1 MRQYLWLQAQIK
13 EMNKKKEKV
22 QEQKKTFSYGM
33 IKKVYTIVL
42 MYKSTEEF
50 HRFPEDYLH
59 YAKQTFQTG
68 LSVDL
73 MQEYLLIRLDIF
85 LKNNHTI
92 ISKLDA
98 WLYFIASDKM
108 EDIKKVCEAYPEFK
122 ELYQDVFKFRYQPKE
137 LVSMFSEALRLLDK
151 ATEQYMIDDLTRK
164 NEKQREE
171 LEAKDRVIE
180 EQRRELEQ
188 KKAEMERQ
196 KAEMEQQKAEMKT
209 KDDLIRK
216 LSAEQGARENRRCL

>member
-22 QEQKKTFSYGM
+22 QE
-33 IKKVYTIVL
+33 
-42 MYKSTEEF
+42 
-50 HRFPEDYLH
+50 
-59 YAKQTFQTG
+59 
-68 LSVDL
+68 
-73 MQEYLLIRLDIF
+73 YLLIPLDIF

-180 EQRRELEQ
+180 EQRRELERQ
-188 KKAEMERQ
+188 KAEMERQ

>member
-1 MRQYLWLQAQIK
+1 
-13 EMNKKKEKV
+13 
-22 QEQKKTFSYGM
+22 
-33 IKKVYTIVL
+33 
-42 MYKSTEEF
+42 
-50 HRFPEDYLH
+50 
-59 YAKQTFQTG
+59 
-68 LSVDL
+68 
-73 MQEYLLIRLDIF
+73 
-85 LKNNHTI
+85 
-92 ISKLDA
+92 
-98 WLYFIASDKM
+98 M

-188 KKAEMERQ
+188 KKAEM
-196 KAEMEQQKAEMKT
+196 KT